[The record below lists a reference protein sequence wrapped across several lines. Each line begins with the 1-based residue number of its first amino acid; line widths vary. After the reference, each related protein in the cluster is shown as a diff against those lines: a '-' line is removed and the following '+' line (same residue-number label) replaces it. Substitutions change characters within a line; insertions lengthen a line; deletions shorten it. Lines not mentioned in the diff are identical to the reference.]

1 MGTSNQELISVI
13 IPTYNNRGT
22 LQRAVKSCLGQT
34 YKNVEIIVVDDNDPA
49 TEARKATMIVMDDF
63 KNYSNVTYICHEHN
77 KNGAAAR
84 NTGIWKSHGNYIAFL
99 DDDDYYYE
107 DKLKEE
113 YDFLLSHP
121 EYDAVYCYEY
131 LDGNRTR
138 NHPYEGDNSIPL
150 LLNRAK
156 MQTSTLM
163 FREQAIKSINGFDES
178 FRRHQD
184 YEMPL
189 RFFKAGYKIGCVK
202 KYLVY
207 FDTTKGGNRI
217 SGKKHEE
224 IKEKFLS
231 LFADYIDEMETQ
243 HPGLKNRIYASQYA
257 TVFYSHVAGHHWR
270 MAFNLFKKYF
280 FKSPVGFTSTI
291 CNYVLD
297 KFYRKFHK

>member
-1 MGTSNQELISVI
+1 MEAINKDLISIV

-22 LQRAVKSCLGQT
+22 LQRAVKSCLGQI
-34 YKNVEIIVVDDNDPA
+34 YKNIEVIVVDDNDSA
-49 TEARKATMIVMDDF
+49 SEARRETMRVMDEF
-63 KNYSNVTYICHEHN
+63 KNCSNVSYICHENN

-99 DDDDYYYE
+99 DDDDYYYK

-113 YDFLLSHP
+113 YDYLLSHP
-121 EYDAVYCYEY
+121 EYDAVYCYEC
-131 LDGNRTR
+131 LDGEKTR

-150 LLNRAK
+150 LMNRAK
-156 MQTSTLM
+156 MQTSTLL
-163 FREQAIKSINGFDES
+163 FRGQAIKSIKGFDES

-189 RFFKAGYKIGCVK
+189 RFFKAGYKIGCVR

-207 FDTTKGGNRI
+207 YDTTKGENRI

-224 IKEKFLS
+224 VKEKFLN
-231 LFADYIDEMETQ
+231 LFADYINEMEVL
-243 HPGLKNRIYASQYA
+243 HPGVKNKIYASQYA
-257 TVFYSHVAGHHWR
+257 TVFYSHVAGRHWR
-270 MAFNLFKKYF
+270 MAFDLFKKFF
-280 FKSPVGFTSTI
+280 FKSPVVFVSTI
-291 CNYVLD
+291 FNCLLD